1 MKVAVITG
9 ASSGIGREFA
19 VQIARKYGKLDEI
32 WLIARRKELMKE
44 LENHL
49 RVPVRIFA
57 MDLSD
62 DSDLHQFQ
70 EYLEEYKP
78 DIKILI
84 NSSGFGKIGR
94 IDSQDVIEQGSMID
108 VNCRALTIF
117 TGICLPYISSHS
129 RIINI
134 ASAAAFSPQPNFAVY
149 AATKAYVLSYSRA
162 LNVELKERQITVTC
176 VCPGPVDTE
185 FFNVAGDSEGSTF
198 KKNFRVPA
206 DKVVTQAIKDAAL
219 GNELSIYGIAMK
231 MAKGATKVLPQKAIM
246 SVFK

>member
-1 MKVAVITG
+1 MKIAVITG

-19 VQIARKYGKLDEI
+19 VQIAKKYGKLDEI
-32 WLIARRKELMKE
+32 WLVARRKDLMQE
-44 LENHL
+44 LEKHL

-57 MDLSD
+57 MDLAD
-62 DSDLHQFQ
+62 DMDLHQFK
-70 EYLEEYKP
+70 EYLEEYTP
-78 DIKILI
+78 DIKLLV
-84 NSSGFGKIGR
+84 NCAGFGKIGR
-94 IDSQDVIEQGSMID
+94 IDSQDVIEQGNMID

-117 TGICLPYISSHS
+117 TGLCLPYISTHS

-185 FFNVAGDSEGSTF
+185 FFNVAGDSEGKSF

-219 GNELSIYGIAMK
+219 GNELSIYGAAMK
-231 MAKGATKVLPQKAIM
+231 LAKGASKVLPQKAIM

>member
-1 MKVAVITG
+1 MKIAVITG

-32 WLIARRKELMKE
+32 WLVARRKDLMQE
-44 LENHL
+44 LEKHL

-57 MDLSD
+57 MDLAD
-62 DSDLHQFQ
+62 DTDLHQFK
-70 EYLEEYKP
+70 EYLEEYNP
-78 DIKILI
+78 DIKLLV
-84 NSSGFGKIGR
+84 NCAGFGKIGR
-94 IDSQDVIEQGSMID
+94 IDSQDVIEQGNMID

-117 TGICLPYISSHS
+117 TGLCLPYISTHS

-162 LNVELKERQITVTC
+162 LNVELKDRQITVTC

-185 FFNVAGDSEGSTF
+185 FFN
-198 KKNFRVPA
+198 
-206 DKVVTQAIKDAAL
+206 
-219 GNELSIYGIAMK
+219 IAEIGR
-231 MAKGATKVLPQKAIM
+231 AHV
-246 SVFK
+246 

>member
-1 MKVAVITG
+1 MKIAVITG

-19 VQIARKYGKLDEI
+19 VQIAKKYGKLDEI
-32 WLIARRKELMKE
+32 WLIARRKELMEE
-44 LENHL
+44 LETYL

-57 MDLSD
+57 MDLAD
-62 DSDLHQFQ
+62 DSDMHQFQ
-70 EYLEEYKP
+70 EYLEDRKP
-78 DIKILI
+78 DIKILV
-84 NSSGFGKIGR
+84 NCAGFGKIGR
-94 IDSQDVIEQGSMID
+94 IDSQDVIEQANMID
-108 VNCRALTIF
+108 VNCRALTII
-117 TGICLPYISSHS
+117 TGLCLPYISTHS

-162 LNVELKERQITVTC
+162 LNVELKDRQITVTC

-185 FFNVAGDSEGSTF
+185 FFNIAGDSEGKSF

-219 GNELSIYGIAMK
+219 GNELSIYGVAMK
-231 MAKGATKVLPQKAIM
+231 MAKGATKVLPHKAIM

>member
-1 MKVAVITG
+1 MKIAVITG

-19 VQIARKYGKLDEI
+19 VQIAKKYGKLDEI
-32 WLIARRKELMKE
+32 WLIARRKELMEE
-44 LENHL
+44 LETHL

-57 MDLSD
+57 MDLAD
-62 DSDLHQFQ
+62 DTDMHQFQ
-70 EYLEEYKP
+70 EYLCERKP
-78 DIKILI
+78 DIKILV
-84 NSSGFGKIGR
+84 NCAGFGKIGR

-117 TGICLPYISSHS
+117 TGLCLPYISSHS

-185 FFNVAGDSEGSTF
+185 FFNVAGDSEGKSF

-219 GNELSIYGIAMK
+219 GNELSIYGVAMK

>member
-32 WLIARRKELMKE
+32 WLVARRKELMKE
-44 LENHL
+44 LETHL

-62 DSDLHQFQ
+62 DSDMHQFQ

-84 NSSGFGKIGR
+84 NSAGFGKIGR
-94 IDSQDVIEQGSMID
+94 IDSQDVIEQGNMID

-185 FFNVAGDSEGSTF
+185 FFNVAGDSEGKSF

-219 GNELSIYGIAMK
+219 GNELSIYGVAMK